1 MFIINLYVIRIDK
14 RDELHKYL
22 NDNGVGTLIHY
33 PIPSHLQE
41 AYQELGYKKG
51 DFPIAELLADTSLS
65 LPVWYGMTKTMVKDI
80 AEATKSF
87 FVNNL

>member
-1 MFIINLYVIRIDK
+1 MRIDK
-14 RDELHKYL
+14 RDELQKYL
-22 NDNGVGTLIHY
+22 NDNGVGTLIHC

-41 AYQELGYKKG
+41 AYLELGYKKG

-65 LPVWYGMTKTMVKDI
+65 LPVWHGMTKTMVKDI
-80 AEATKSF
+80 AEAPKSF